1 MVPFAAALK
10 RTATA
15 FRSDERGTMAML
27 FAAAVT
33 TLGLAVGSSVD
44 YGEASKVQ
52 ARMNG
57 AADAAS
63 LAGAK
68 LIAYGVK
75 DQARIID
82 EVTRNF
88 EANFAAET
96 ARGIK
101 HAPLDIAMDAKTG
114 AVRVKVSA
122 KVPTAFMKIAA
133 IDSLTIGST
142 STSQIDSDTIE
153 VAMMLDTTR
162 SMLETTTDGKIKV
175 LALREAASD
184 LVDTMFRSVPA
195 GSDRVKI
202 GLAPFASTVN
212 AGVYGRSVSAW
223 QSSACVMERW
233 NAAENTSDESARAYP
248 LRPVW
253 GCPST
258 PIMPLTT
265 DKTAL
270 KARIASLG
278 ADGSTAGHLGTTWA
292 SYLLS
297 PKWGDV
303 FPAANTGRDYG
314 TVGNKKIAI
323 LMTDGKFNTFYGE
336 NKGDTG
342 PNAIKSAAA
351 AIAACDEMKAKGI
364 TVYTIGF
371 AMTGS
376 LQSATDTLKTCASTI
391 DGVPAFYDAKD
402 AAALSAAYDDIANR
416 ILTIRISS

>member
-33 TLGLAVGSSVD
+33 TLGIAVGSSVD

-68 LIAYGVK
+68 LLAYGERDSAK
-75 DQARIID
+75 IID

-88 EANFAAET
+88 EANFAVET

-101 HAPLDIAMDAKTG
+101 HQPLDIAMDAKTG

-153 VAMMLDTTR
+153 VAMMLDTTG
-162 SMLETTTDGKIKV
+162 SMRELTTDGKLKYV
-175 LALREAASD
+175 ALRQAASD
-184 LVDTMFRSVPA
+184 LVDTLFKSVPS

-202 GLAPFASTVN
+202 GLAPFSSTVN
-212 AGVYGRSVSAW
+212 AGPYARSVSAW

-233 NAAENTSDESARAYP
+233 NPAQNDTDESARSYP

-253 GCPST
+253 GCPSAAV
-258 PIMPLTT
+258 MPLTT

-270 KARIASLG
+270 KSRIYALG

-297 PKWGDV
+297 RSGATCSRRLT
-303 FPAANTGRDYG
+303 PAATTAPSETRRS
-314 TVGNKKIAI
+314 
-323 LMTDGKFNTFYGE
+323 
-336 NKGDTG
+336 
-342 PNAIKSAAA
+342 PS
-351 AIAACDEMKAKGI
+351 
-364 TVYTIGF
+364 
-371 AMTGS
+371 
-376 LQSATDTLKTCASTI
+376 
-391 DGVPAFYDAKD
+391 
-402 AAALSAAYDDIANR
+402 
-416 ILTIRISS
+416 